1 MERNFTG
8 KTIDDAIKAASEEL
22 GLARED
28 FSVDVIENPKSGFLV
43 LGAKPAVIKVTYK
56 NEVNAVEFVEEFLD
70 GLMEK
75 MGIMEYEL
83 KVTEPEE
90 KEYKSRDKRFRTR
103 KPDKEAQRSYRCGSV
118 HDRSCH
124 EQTYRGVLQDFR

>member
-28 FSVDVIENPKSGFLV
+28 FSVDVIENPKSGFLG

-83 KVTEPEE
+83 KDRARR
-90 KEYKSRDKRFRTR
+90 KEHKSRDKRFRTR

-118 HDRSCH
+118 HDRSCN

>member
-28 FSVDVIENPKSGFLV
+28 FSVDVIENPKSGFLG

-83 KVTEPEE
+83 K
-90 KEYKSRDKRFRTR
+90 EYKSRDKWFRTR